1 MSQETTN
8 TESENVVVDNSNE
21 PIVLTVKSVR
31 VVEKTEKMKA
41 NTVFITFKEEFDV
54 FAKDSTTGLFVKT
67 KTNVMSK
74 SVGITTA
81 ILSDLSDD
89 LAMLMSMPIS
99 AVVEKDGLSDMA
111 KLQMLLAALLVNSKV
126 VIISEEHS
134 EGEIVDGEPLTR
146 DQMFNNI
153 VNINLSNRAKA
164 WAAEKVAK
172 LLEF

>member
-1 MSQETTN
+1 MSQETKN
-8 TESENVVVDNSNE
+8 TESMNVVANNSNE

-31 VVEKTEKMKA
+31 VVEKTEKMKT

-81 ILSDLSDD
+81 ILSDLNDD

-111 KLQMLLAALLVNSKV
+111 KMQMLLVALLVNSKI
-126 VIISEEHS
+126 VITSEEHAA
-134 EGEIVDGEPLTR
+134 GEIIDGVALTR

-153 VNINLSNRAKA
+153 VNINLSERAKA
-164 WAAEKVAK
+164 WASEKVAK